1 MNRGAKLLILGLT
14 LLGLVS
20 AAPAAQASNLR
31 YYGGPVAHSM
41 NVVLVPW
48 GSSARSTYTDP
59 RSGDPAFLGYLAGQR
74 GATSDDGG
82 GLAQYLDTAGH
93 NSHNR
98 LRYGHPAPSPA
109 PAARP

>member
-48 GSSARSTYTDP
+48 GSS
-59 RSGDPAFLGYLAGQR
+59 L
-74 GATSDDGG
+74 
-82 GLAQYLDTAGH
+82 
-93 NSHNR
+93 
-98 LRYGHPAPSPA
+98 
-109 PAARP
+109 